1 MRVRLPQPYDFQLST
16 ERIRTYGP
24 DLAYVWHDG
33 VLHRVFDGIEARIGA
48 DEGGVRVEPGEARL
62 RGRVLRLLGVS
73 FDLAGFAR
81 CAARDPVMSRLARVL
96 RGFRPLVVPDPF
108 EQLVTSVTAQQ
119 ISLHAAR
126 SIRNR
131 LIERFSRRVGRAY
144 PFPPREVI
152 AAADPAQLVELG
164 FSRRKAEYTVALAAS
179 DTNFEA
185 LGRLP
190 DADVVARL
198 GLLPGIG
205 RWTAEW
211 YLARHLG
218 RPDVWPAGDLGL
230 RKAVSRFYFDGRD
243 VTELEARELGERFS
257 PYRTLAAQYLLT
269 GMRVVSS

>member
-1 MRVRLPQPYDFQLST
+1 
-16 ERIRTYGP
+16 
-24 DLAYVWHDG
+24 
-33 VLHRVFDGIEARIGA
+33 
-48 DEGGVRVEPGEARL
+48 
-62 RGRVLRLLGVS
+62 
-73 FDLAGFAR
+73 
-81 CAARDPVMSRLARVL
+81 MSRLIRAL

-131 LIERFSRRVGRAY
+131 LIERFSRRVAQAY
-144 PFPPREVI
+144 PFPSREVI

-179 DTNFEA
+179 GADFDA
-185 LGRLP
+185 LGVLP
-190 DADVVARL
+190 DAEVVTRL

-211 YLARHLG
+211 FLARHLG

-243 VTELEARELGERFS
+243 VTEPQAREFGERFS